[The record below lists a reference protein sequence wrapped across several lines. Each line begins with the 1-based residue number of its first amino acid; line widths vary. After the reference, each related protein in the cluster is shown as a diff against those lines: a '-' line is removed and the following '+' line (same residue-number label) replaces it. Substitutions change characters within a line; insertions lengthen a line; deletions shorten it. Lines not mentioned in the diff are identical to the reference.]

1 MRTLRAAADA
11 ALAFADLGEVLDV
24 LIAERENAGS
34 LLIGLTKHAEV
45 KSGGRN
51 TRQAS
56 KVLQSLRLPHHA
68 VVGVLDGEWHLIQD
82 TGQGQLVRSLHD
94 VIGKLDLRSIVIGE
108 VGQAID
114 VFGGA

>member
-1 MRTLRAAADA
+1 MRTLWTAADA
-11 ALAFADLGEVLDV
+11 VLAFADLGEVLDV

-82 TGQGQLVRSLHD
+82 TGQGQPVRSLHD